1 MPKVKLSLEGE
12 QVDIAAAK
20 LFETT
25 GLQGSWEVA
34 TSSLP
39 TKEGTLAVIGTVVGI
54 VGGTIAV
61 AEQLRKWYQEYK
73 RANKRFDVVLVG
85 ENVRVVLENATIEDI
100 CAVLEELES

>member
-1 MPKVKLSLEGE
+1 MAEVKLSLEGE
-12 QVDIAAAK
+12 EAGVATEK

-34 TSSLP
+34 PNSLL

-61 AEQLRKWYQEYK
+61 AEQIRKWYQEHK
-73 RANKRFDVVLVG
+73 RANKKFDVVLVAG
-85 ENVRVVLENATIEDI
+85 DVRVVLENATIEDI

>member
-1 MPKVKLSLEGE
+1 MAEVKLSLEGE
-12 QVDIAAAK
+12 DASIAAAK

-25 GLQGSWEVA
+25 GLQGSWELA
-34 TSSLP
+34 NNSLP

-61 AEQLRKWYQEYK
+61 AEQVRKWYQEHK
-73 RANKRFDVVLVG
+73 RAKKKFDVVLVAG
-85 ENVRVVLENATIEDI
+85 DVRVVLENATIEDI

>member
-1 MPKVKLSLEGE
+1 MAEIKLSLKGE
-12 QVDIAAAK
+12 EVAIAAQK

-34 TSSLP
+34 TDSLA

-54 VGGTIAV
+54 IGGTVAV
-61 AEQLRKWYQEYK
+61 AEQIRKWYQEYK
-73 RANKRFDVVLVG
+73 KSKKRFDVVFVADD
-85 ENVRVVLENATIEDI
+85 VRVVLENATIEDI

>member
-1 MPKVKLSLEGE
+1 MPQIKLSLEGE
-12 QVDIAAAK
+12 EADIAAEK
-20 LFETT
+20 LFKTT
-25 GLQGSWEVA
+25 DLQGSWEVV
-34 TSSLP
+34 TNSLS

-85 ENVRVVLENATIEDI
+85 DNVRVVLENATIEDI

>member
-1 MPKVKLSLEGE
+1 MAELKLSLEGE
-12 QVDIAAAK
+12 EAGIAAEK

-25 GLQGSWEVA
+25 GLQGNWQVA
-34 TSSLP
+34 GGATP

-61 AEQLRKWYQEYK
+61 AEQIRKWYQEYK
-73 RANKRFDVVLVG
+73 KSKKKFDVVLVADD
-85 ENVRVVLENATIEDI
+85 VRVVLENASIEDI